1 MMTNDFHGVQ
11 LSRLGLG
18 AMRLPLLP
26 GQTDS
31 AAIDEKRVDEMIDY
45 ALSHGVNY
53 FDTAHPYHGGQS
65 ERVVGRSLARYPR
78 ERWYLADK

>member
-1 MMTNDFHGVQ
+1 
-11 LSRLGLG
+11 
-18 AMRLPLLP
+18 MRLPLLP

-53 FDTAHPYHGGQS
+53 HTAIPRLVSRSYFSFPCWRVQS
-65 ERVVGRSLARYPR
+65 R
-78 ERWYLADK
+78 